1 MNEKIVINIWL
12 NEEREKTIAKEGL
25 TELAEDRLAGMK
37 VIRLQ
42 ATENQKDRLVS
53 LFPRAKYDSS
63 TTGTIELLPRDV
75 KDKLFDTCLQLKTAD
90 ETVVEAF
97 LKANEAKGK

>member
-12 NEEREKTIAKEGL
+12 NEEREKAIAKEGL
-25 TELAEDRLAGMK
+25 INLAEDRLAGMK

-42 ATENQKDRLVS
+42 VTESQKDRLVS

-75 KDKLFDTCLQLKTAD
+75 KDKLFDACLDLKTAD
-90 ETVVEAF
+90 DRVVEKF
-97 LKANEAKGK
+97 LKVEEGRVK